1 MVKKKALGQDPFSG
15 KVFPWIKSTE
25 EEKGEGITQAQIP
38 QAQTTQTQTI
48 EKPSKQSLQSKQ
60 GIQSNPETLR
70 QTYHLDVDNVE
81 KIKQYAY
88 IERLKI
94 SEVVNRALEDF
105 FKKNKF
111 TL

>member
-1 MVKKKALGQDPFSG
+1 MVKKKALGQDPF
-15 KVFPWIKSTE
+15 KKKLFPWIKNTE
-25 EEKGEGITQAQIP
+25 EEKEERITQAQN
-38 QAQTTQTQTI
+38 TRTQTI
-48 EKPSKQSLQSKQ
+48 EKASKQRLLSKQSLP
-60 GIQSNPETLR
+60 SNSETLR
-70 QTYHLDVDNVE
+70 QTYHLNVDNVE

-105 FKKNKF
+105 FKKNRI

>member
-15 KVFPWIKSTE
+15 KVFPWIKSTG
-25 EEKGEGITQAQIP
+25 EEKGERIA

-48 EKPSKQSLQSKQ
+48 EKPSKQSLSSKQ
-60 GIQSNPETLR
+60 GLHSNPETLR

-94 SEVVNRALEDF
+94 SEVVNKALEEF